1 MNGHE
6 KYKEQSINSMSGVE
20 LLLLLYEE
28 AISCLQKAEFAL
40 DDKEYD
46 LFEDFLQRTLRII
59 RYLIDILDMDQPVS
73 SELKRIYNYLI
84 YDLSKVKAGRAREKA
99 ELGRIR
105 NILSELRDAFEE
117 AGRKTVDTHIVRAKG
132 VLG

>member
-1 MNGHE
+1 MNGYE

-20 LLLLLYEE
+20 LLLLLYDE
-28 AISCLQKAEFAL
+28 AISRLQKAELAL
-40 DDKEYD
+40 EDKEYD
-46 LFEDFLQRTLRII
+46 LFEDSLQRTLRII
-59 RYLIDILDMDQPVS
+59 RYLINILDMEQPIS
-73 SELKRIYNYLI
+73 SELKRIYNYMI

-117 AGRKTVDTHIVRAKG
+117 AGHRTVDTHIVKEKG